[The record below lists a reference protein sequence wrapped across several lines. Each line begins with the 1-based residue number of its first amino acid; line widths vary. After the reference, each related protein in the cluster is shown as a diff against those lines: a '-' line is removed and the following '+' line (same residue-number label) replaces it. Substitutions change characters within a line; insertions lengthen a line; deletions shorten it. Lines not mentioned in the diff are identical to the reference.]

1 MEPPSADENE
11 GEGAMESGRS
21 GVNEDPFSVSEPIT
35 TIGAF
40 STLLTGGGDGH
51 WSTPWPGSGPW
62 FGGGSG
68 SYWPGVTSGG
78 LAGVGQWP
86 CAAGVGLPGGA
97 PWSAAGGQGHWFGL
111 GGAPGLPRAGKAIGL
126 AWAAQGSL
134 VRPMQ
139 GRPVCKAGLA
149 RPAKSVSVEVPGLA
163 PSAEAPVLAR
173 LAVEAPCP
181 VHLQHVKEKS
191 SSPLRR
197 K

>member
-11 GEGAMESGRS
+11 GGGAMESGRS
-21 GVNEDPFSVSEPIT
+21 GVNEDPINVSEPIT
-35 TIGAF
+35 TVGGF
-40 STLLTGGGDGH
+40 SALLTGGGDGH
-51 WSTPWPGSGPW
+51 WSTPWPGGGPW
-62 FGGGSG
+62 SGGGNDG
-68 SYWPGVTSGG
+68 YWPGVTSGG

-86 CAAGVGLPGGA
+86 CATGVGLLGGA
-97 PWSAAGGQGHWFGL
+97 PWSTAGGH
-111 GGAPGLPRAGKAIGL
+111 P
-126 AWAAQGSL
+126 AWAAQGSP

-139 GRPVCKAGLA
+139 SKPTCKAGLA
-149 RPAKSVSVEVPGLA
+149 RPAKSVPVEVPGLA
-163 PSAEAPVLAR
+163 PSAEAPGLAR